1 MRSKFWMV
9 LAGLMVVTAPLA
21 AQERDDEATIEEQ
34 EQVQDDE
41 RAEPAFRLKVLDD
54 PYDISSFYRSSGGYG
69 RGGGFLM
76 GDGYERR
83 GGNAYRDPYAI
94 AGYYRGESRGGYS
107 YGPGRGNYG
116 YSQFWV
122 SGYSGRS
129 RGLRYRRHIGEN
141 GDLFFFAPAILAP
154 VGPLSE
160 VFLSGR

>member
-9 LAGLMVVTAPLA
+9 LAGLMVVAAPLA
-21 AQERDDEATIEEQ
+21 AQEREPVADDQEQ
-34 EQVQDDE
+34 EE
-41 RAEPAFRLKVLDD
+41 ARPEPVFRLKVLED
-54 PYDISSFYRSSGGYG
+54 PYDISSFYRSSGSGG
-69 RGGGFLM
+69 GGGFLQD
-76 GDGYERR
+76 DGAGR

-94 AGYYRGESRGGYS
+94 SGYYRGGGQRS
-107 YGPGRGNYG
+107 GYG

-122 SGYSGRS
+122 NGYSGRS
-129 RGLRYRRHIGEN
+129 RGMRYRQHIGEN

>member
-94 AGYYRGESRGGYS
+94 AGYYRGAGQRSG
-107 YGPGRGNYG
+107 YG

-141 GDLFFFAPAILAP
+141 GDLFLFAPAILAP

-160 VFLSGR
+160 AFLSGR

>member
-9 LAGLMVVTAPLA
+9 LAGLMVVAAPLS
-21 AQERDDEATIEEQ
+21 AQERDDEAVIEEQ
-34 EQVQDDE
+34 DEE
-41 RAEPAFRLKVLDD
+41 RAEPAFRLKVLDN
-54 PYDISSFYRSSGGYG
+54 PYDISSFYRSGG
-69 RGGGFLM
+69 GGGFLM
-76 GDGYERR
+76 DEGSER
-83 GGNAYRDPYAI
+83 GGNAYRDPYSI
-94 AGYYRGESRGGYS
+94 AGYYRGASGGGYS

-122 SGYSGRS
+122 SGYSGQS
-129 RGLRYRRHIGEN
+129 RGMRYRRHIGEN

>member
-9 LAGLMVVTAPLA
+9 LAGLMVVSAPLA
-21 AQERDDEATIEEQ
+21 AQERDDREAVADDQEQ
-34 EQVQDDE
+34 EE
-41 RAEPAFRLKVLDD
+41 ARPEPAFRLKVLDN
-54 PYDISSFYRSSGGYG
+54 PYDISSFYRSGQG
-69 RGGGFLM
+69 RGGFLVD
-76 GDGYERR
+76 DGYEGR
-83 GGNAYRDPYAI
+83 GGNAYRDPYSI
-94 AGYYRGESRGGYS
+94 AGYYRGASRGGYS

>member
-9 LAGLMVVTAPLA
+9 LAGLMVVAAPLA
-21 AQERDDEATIEEQ
+21 AQERDDRQAVADDQEQ
-34 EQVQDDE
+34 EE
-41 RAEPAFRLKVLDD
+41 TRPEPAFRLKVLDN
-54 PYDISSFYRSSGGYG
+54 PYDISSFYRSGQG
-69 RGGGFLM
+69 RGGFLVD
-76 GDGYERR
+76 DGYEGR
-83 GGNAYRDPYAI
+83 GGNAYRDPYSI
-94 AGYYRGESRGGYS
+94 AGYYRGGGQRN
-107 YGPGRGNYG
+107 GYG

-160 VFLSGR
+160 VFLGGR

>member
-9 LAGLMVVTAPLA
+9 LAGLMVVAAPLA
-21 AQERDDEATIEEQ
+21 AQEREREAVANERDADDEA
-34 EQVQDDE
+34 
-41 RAEPAFRLKVLDD
+41 RPEPALRLRVLDD
-54 PYDISSFYRSSGGYG
+54 PYDISSFYRSSGSG
-69 RGGGFLM
+69 RGFLLD
-76 GDGYERR
+76 DGTER
-83 GGNAYRDPYAI
+83 GGNAYRDPYSI
-94 AGYYRGESRGGYS
+94 ASYYRGGSRGGYS
-107 YGPGRGNYG
+107 YGARGGNYG

>member
-1 MRSKFWMV
+1 MRSTFWMV
-9 LAGLMVVTAPLA
+9 LAGLMVVAAPLA
-21 AQERDDEATIEEQ
+21 AQEREDEATIEE
-34 EQVQDDE
+34 QDDE

-69 RGGGFLM
+69 RGGFLM
-76 GDGYERR
+76 GDGYEGR

-94 AGYYRGESRGGYS
+94 AGYYRSNGGRGG
-107 YGPGRGNYG
+107 YG

-141 GDLFFFAPAILAP
+141 GDLFLFAPAILAP

-160 VFLSGR
+160 AFLSGR

>member
-1 MRSKFWMV
+1 MRSQFWMV
-9 LAGLMVVTAPLA
+9 LAGLMVVAAPLA
-21 AQERDDEATIEEQ
+21 AQERDDRQAVADDQ
-34 EQVQDDE
+34 EQDEE

-54 PYDISSFYRSSGGYG
+54 PYDISSFYRSGG
-69 RGGGFLM
+69 GGGFLADE
-76 GDGYERR
+76 GPR

-94 AGYYRGESRGGYS
+94 AGYYRGGGQRGG
-107 YGPGRGNYG
+107 YG

-122 SGYSGRS
+122 SGYSGQS
-129 RGLRYRRHIGEN
+129 RGMRYRRHIGEN

>member
-9 LAGLMVVTAPLA
+9 LAGLMVVAAPLA
-21 AQERDDEATIEEQ
+21 AQEREAVADDQEQ
-34 EQVQDDE
+34 EE
-41 RAEPAFRLKVLDD
+41 ARPEPVFRLKVLEN
-54 PYDISSFYRSSGGYG
+54 PYDISSFYRSSGS
-69 RGGGFLM
+69 GGGFLEE
-76 GDGYERR
+76 GEGR
-83 GGNAYRDPYAI
+83 GGNAYHDPYSI
-94 AGYYRGESRGGYS
+94 AGYYRGGGQRS
-107 YGPGRGNYG
+107 GYG

-129 RGLRYRRHIGEN
+129 RGMNYRRHIGEN

>member
-9 LAGLMVVTAPLA
+9 LAGLMVVAAPLA
-21 AQERDDEATIEEQ
+21 AQERDREAVTNEQDADDEA
-34 EQVQDDE
+34 
-41 RAEPAFRLKVLDD
+41 RPEPALRLRVLDD
-54 PYDISSFYRSSGGYG
+54 PYDISSFYRSSGSG
-69 RGGGFLM
+69 RGFLLD
-76 GDGYERR
+76 DGSER

-94 AGYYRGESRGGYS
+94 ASYYRGGSRGGYS
-107 YGPGRGNYG
+107 YGGRGGNYG

>member
-9 LAGLMVVTAPLA
+9 LAGLMVVAAPLA
-21 AQERDDEATIEEQ
+21 AQERDDRQAVADDQ
-34 EQVQDDE
+34 EQQDEE

-54 PYDISSFYRSSGGYG
+54 PYDISSFYRSSQGYG
-69 RGGGFLM
+69 GRGGFLM
-76 GDGYERR
+76 GDGYEGR

-94 AGYYRGESRGGYS
+94 AGYYRGGGQRGG
-107 YGPGRGNYG
+107 YG

-122 SGYSGRS
+122 SGYSGRT

-141 GDLFFFAPAILAP
+141 GDLFLFAPAILAP

-160 VFLSGR
+160 AFLSGR

>member
-9 LAGLMVVTAPLA
+9 LAGLMVVAAPLA
-21 AQERDDEATIEEQ
+21 AQEREAVADDQEQ
-34 EQVQDDE
+34 EE
-41 RAEPAFRLKVLDD
+41 ARPEPVFRLKVLEN
-54 PYDISSFYRSSGGYG
+54 PYDISSFYRSSGS
-69 RGGGFLM
+69 GGGFLEE
-76 GDGYERR
+76 GEGR
-83 GGNAYRDPYAI
+83 GGNAYHDPYSI
-94 AGYYRGESRGGYS
+94 AGYYRGGSRGGYS

-129 RGLRYRRHIGEN
+129 RGMNYRRHIGEN

-154 VGPLSE
+154 AGPLSE

>member
-9 LAGLMVVTAPLA
+9 LAGLMVLAAPLA
-21 AQERDDEATIEEQ
+21 AQERDDREAVADDQEQ
-34 EQVQDDE
+34 EE
-41 RAEPAFRLKVLDD
+41 SRPEPAFRLKVLDN
-54 PYDISSFYRSSGGYG
+54 PYDISSFYRSSGSG
-69 RGGGFLM
+69 RGFLLD
-76 GDGYERR
+76 DGSERA
-83 GGNAYRDPYAI
+83 GNAYRDPYAI
-94 AGYYRGESRGGYS
+94 ASYYRGGGQRS
-107 YGPGRGNYG
+107 GYG

-160 VFLSGR
+160 VFLGGR